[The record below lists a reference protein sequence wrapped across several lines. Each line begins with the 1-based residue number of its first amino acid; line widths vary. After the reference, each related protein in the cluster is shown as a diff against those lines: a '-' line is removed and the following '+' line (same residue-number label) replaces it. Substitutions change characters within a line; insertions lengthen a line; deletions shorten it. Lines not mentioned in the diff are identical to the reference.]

1 MPPLVCFVDS
11 NLTCHSLQRYTVVW
25 LLLDAQWQLAFNA
38 CRWGNRPSDK
48 APISYS
54 RSRGYTCPLS
64 ASPYVHMRMTQFS
77 ASGGKSNL
85 HTVSHT
91 NRRQKSNVHT
101 DSKTGLTTSW
111 LAQNLSAASA
121 KNDRLGMRKHSR
133 DGEASRAL
141 DVHEKRVRALN
152 QTLELVAPLLLLA
165 RRVDKINCESLRCQL
180 MSSSTYHSLHSQEL
194 GEKSQMWRPQSPPF
208 LAP

>member
-1 MPPLVCFVDS
+1 MHAGGGTDLVTKRQSPTPAVEGIHVLS
-11 NLTCHSLQRYTVVW
+11 LLVLTYTSGRHNLVLRAERATC
-25 LLLDAQWQLAFNA
+25 
-38 CRWGNRPSDK
+38 
-48 APISYS
+48 
-54 RSRGYTCPLS
+54 
-64 ASPYVHMRMTQFS
+64 TQ
-77 ASGGKSNL
+77 
-85 HTVSHT
+85 VSHT
-91 NRRQKSNVHT
+91 NRRHESNVHT

-133 DGEASRAL
+133 DGEASRAI

-180 MSSSTYHSLHSQEL
+180 ISSSTYHSLHSQEL
-194 GEKSQMWRPQSPPF
+194 GEKSHRWRPQSPPF

>member
-1 MPPLVCFVDS
+1 MTKRQSPTPAVQSIHILSLLV
-11 NLTCHSLQRYTVVW
+11 LT
-25 LLLDAQWQLAFNA
+25 
-38 CRWGNRPSDK
+38 
-48 APISYS
+48 
-54 RSRGYTCPLS
+54 YTCGRHNLVLR
-64 ASPYVHMRMTQFS
+64 AERATCTQ
-77 ASGGKSNL
+77 
-85 HTVSHT
+85 VSH
-91 NRRQKSNVHT
+91 KSNVHT

-180 MSSSTYHSLHSQEL
+180 ISSSTYHSLHSREL
-194 GEKSQMWRPQSPPF
+194 GEKS
-208 LAP
+208 